1 MDPPVLDLE
10 EALQALGWVQEVVY
24 TEMDQRILT
33 QESLSILEIMKAKVE
48 KKNGLRSQDNIQDN
62 MDMTMDLM

>member
-1 MDPPVLDLE
+1 MDPPALDLE
-10 EALQALGWVQEVVY
+10 EALQAPGRVQEVVY
-24 TEMDQRILT
+24 IDMDQRILT